1 MTEINIYSS
10 ITQSIT
16 NDIALFKNNE
26 KSKEDFNKDL
36 IIKMSLLLNLSKEL
50 ESKNET
56 LLKNQ
61 EKEIERLLREDE
73 EKKILFPKNKRDPL
87 ESSDDENDEED
98 YILNILTNPILQ
110 VYIPM
115 GQISFSLEDT
125 ILVKHKGKLIIDEN
139 LINKKKELNED
150 NENNI
155 IDLSFEEPIIIL
167 DNKKND
173 NEKDYISLLSNN
185 DDDLNNN
192 FDNKDN
198 INLKDLESDDPIIF
212 LNDKNKNDIPY
223 IQTKKNYTISLNND
237 FKKIEKY
244 SQGDFVILNNNSYF
258 KLPLKIYDFYIK
270 QMHLTYLN
278 KMFEIYNKIKTKS
291 EIAKY
296 CEEKMF
302 LNLTKIYLLQGG
314 ISDKKIYEDTLRN
327 LVYKGENC
335 DFESFLNCFLK
346 ILKLEDDNLIIKY
359 KFLLYILV
367 DENKEKITLNQLKQY
382 CNEILKCKMVYDED
396 IYDEIRTKIIN
407 KYNSLYKGEY
417 QVFSLRNIFLILET
431 FFENK

>member
-73 EKKILFPKNKRDPL
+73 EKKILFPKNKRDPF

-192 FDNKDN
+192 LDNKDN

-244 SQGDFVILNNNSYF
+244 SQGDFIILNNNSYF

>member
-73 EKKILFPKNKRDPL
+73 EKKILFPKNKRDPF

-244 SQGDFVILNNNSYF
+244 SQGDFIILNNNSYF

-278 KMFEIYNKIKTKS
+278 KMFE
-291 EIAKY
+291 
-296 CEEKMF
+296 
-302 LNLTKIYLLQGG
+302 
-314 ISDKKIYEDTLRN
+314 
-327 LVYKGENC
+327 
-335 DFESFLNCFLK
+335 
-346 ILKLEDDNLIIKY
+346 
-359 KFLLYILV
+359 
-367 DENKEKITLNQLKQY
+367 KQSQ
-382 CNEILKCKMVYDED
+382 
-396 IYDEIRTKIIN
+396 R
-407 KYNSLYKGEY
+407 
-417 QVFSLRNIFLILET
+417 LRNIVKKKCF
-431 FFENK
+431 

>member
-73 EKKILFPKNKRDPL
+73 EKKILFPKNKRDPF

-192 FDNKDN
+192 LDNKDN

>member
-73 EKKILFPKNKRDPL
+73 EKKILFPKNKRDPF

-192 FDNKDN
+192 LDNKDN

-278 KMFEIYNKIKTKS
+278 KMF
-291 EIAKY
+291 
-296 CEEKMF
+296 
-302 LNLTKIYLLQGG
+302 
-314 ISDKKIYEDTLRN
+314 
-327 LVYKGENC
+327 
-335 DFESFLNCFLK
+335 
-346 ILKLEDDNLIIKY
+346 
-359 KFLLYILV
+359 
-367 DENKEKITLNQLKQY
+367 
-382 CNEILKCKMVYDED
+382 
-396 IYDEIRTKIIN
+396 
-407 KYNSLYKGEY
+407 
-417 QVFSLRNIFLILET
+417 
-431 FFENK
+431 

>member
-73 EKKILFPKNKRDPL
+73 EKKILFPKNKRDPF

>member
-73 EKKILFPKNKRDPL
+73 EKKILFPKNKRDPF

-244 SQGDFVILNNNSYF
+244 SQGDFIILNNNSYF

>member
-244 SQGDFVILNNNSYF
+244 SQGDFIILNNNSYF

>member
-73 EKKILFPKNKRDPL
+73 EKTILFPKNKRDPF

-192 FDNKDN
+192 LDNKDN

>member
-192 FDNKDN
+192 LDNKDN

-244 SQGDFVILNNNSYF
+244 SQGDFIILNNNSYF

>member
-1 MTEINIYSS
+1 MTEISICSS

-73 EKKILFPKNKRDPL
+73 EKKILFPKNKRDPF

>member
-192 FDNKDN
+192 LDNKDN

>member
-155 IDLSFEEPIIIL
+155 IDLSFEEPIILL

>member
-1 MTEINIYSS
+1 
-10 ITQSIT
+10 
-16 NDIALFKNNE
+16 
-26 KSKEDFNKDL
+26 
-36 IIKMSLLLNLSKEL
+36 MSLLLNLSKEL

-155 IDLSFEEPIIIL
+155 IDLSFEEPIILL

-223 IQTKKNYTISLNND
+223 IKK
-237 FKKIEKY
+237 KKI
-244 SQGDFVILNNNSYF
+244 I
-258 KLPLKIYDFYIK
+258 
-270 QMHLTYLN
+270 
-278 KMFEIYNKIKTKS
+278 
-291 EIAKY
+291 
-296 CEEKMF
+296 
-302 LNLTKIYLLQGG
+302 
-314 ISDKKIYEDTLRN
+314 
-327 LVYKGENC
+327 
-335 DFESFLNCFLK
+335 
-346 ILKLEDDNLIIKY
+346 
-359 KFLLYILV
+359 
-367 DENKEKITLNQLKQY
+367 QY
-382 CNEILKCKMVYDED
+382 H
-396 IYDEIRTKIIN
+396 
-407 KYNSLYKGEY
+407 
-417 QVFSLRNIFLILET
+417 
-431 FFENK
+431 